1 MAQIK
6 RPLCCR
12 IFQPFEDLA
21 KKEPAAWQ
29 DCHIAG
35 SNFCHP
41 DKGYFFAGI
50 AGLEKYL
57 KKSLSGL
64 STIVDPPDP
73 KACL

>member
-1 MAQIK
+1 MAQINW
-6 RPLCCR
+6 PLCCR
-12 IFQPFEDLA
+12 IFQPFEDSA

-35 SNFCHP
+35 SAFHP
-41 DKGYFFAGI
+41 RRAGYFAGTV
-50 AGLEKYL
+50 GLEKYL

-64 STIVDPPDP
+64 STMVEPPDP